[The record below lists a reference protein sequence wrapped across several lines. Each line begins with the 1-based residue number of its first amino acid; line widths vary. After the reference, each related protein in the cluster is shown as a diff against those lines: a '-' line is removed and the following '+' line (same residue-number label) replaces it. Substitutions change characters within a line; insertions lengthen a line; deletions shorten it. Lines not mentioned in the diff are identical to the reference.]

1 MKNIRSGW
9 YTHWGPGLR
18 GPGCLLGVWFCP
30 AFLGCHPVAA
40 VCNMIK
46 FGFKK
51 DDFSRSV
58 GNVQEEVKP
67 GVCTVKS
74 GDSYGCTDR
83 KRRASAISSGCQ
95 NGK

>member
-1 MKNIRSGW
+1 M
-9 YTHWGPGLR
+9 
-18 GPGCLLGVWFCP
+18 
-30 AFLGCHPVAA
+30 AA

-51 DDFSRSV
+51 DDFSSSV